1 MPLGCGTCEPVDNA
15 TSPAAHGHGRET
27 AQARA
32 CVSNDL
38 ILSRIRYNAAMRI
51 LLTNDDGILAPG
63 IEALYK
69 AVADLGTVDVVAPET
84 AQSAIGHA
92 ITVHSPMAAHRVNV
106 KGVFEGWSV
115 DGRPAD
121 CVKLAVLELLEW
133 KPDFVLSGINQGVN
147 TGINVLYS
155 GTVAGAAEGAF
166 FGVPSMAISLELS
179 DKLDFQRAG
188 KIARE
193 IFERYVAAGPP
204 PGACLNVNIPAL
216 DAGWPRGVRVC
227 PQGTVPMNDSYHKQ
241 IDPRGRPVFW
251 LDGAMPDRE
260 ACPDSD
266 VAAVMEGYVVI
277 TPLRFDVTDREL
289 LPTVAKWDW
298 PQEFA

>member
-1 MPLGCGTCEPVDNA
+1 
-15 TSPAAHGHGRET
+15 
-27 AQARA
+27 
-32 CVSNDL
+32 
-38 ILSRIRYNAAMRI
+38 MRI

-69 AVADLGTVDVVAPET
+69 AVADLGTVEVVAPET

-92 ITVHSPMAAHRVNV
+92 ISVLTPMAAHRV
-106 KGVFEGWSV
+106 K
-115 DGRPAD
+115 
-121 CVKLAVLELLEW
+121 
-133 KPDFVLSGINQGVN
+133 LSGINQGVN

-227 PQGTVPMNDSYHKQ
+227 PQGIVPMNDSYHKQ
-241 IDPRGRPVFW
+241 IDPRGRPIFW
-251 LDGAMPDRE
+251 LDGKMPKQ
-260 ACPDSD
+260 ATCPDTD
-266 VAAVMEGYVVI
+266 LEAVMERYVAI

-289 LPTVAKWDW
+289 LPTVEKWDW